1 MHKKFD
7 SSEIEKKWQ
16 QIWEEEGI
24 YNVGERDT
32 SKEKEYVLVEWPY
45 PSGNLHLGHW
55 YAFAVPDIYVRFKRM
70 NGKQV
75 LFPMGFDAFGLP
87 AENAAIKH
95 KTNPKAWT
103 NQNIAYMKNQLASMG
118 NAFSWDKTT
127 SSTDPEYYRWTQW
140 MFTKFFENGIAYR
153 GKGKVNWCEGCHTVI
168 ANEQVLADGT
178 CERCGTVIE
187 KREMPQWML
196 KITKYADRLTDDL
209 DVLDWP
215 KHIKEAQRQWIGRS
229 KGAEINFSLSTGE
242 KVTVF
247 TTRPDTIYG
256 ATYLVLAPE
265 HSLVTQNK
273 NQIKNW
279 SEVEKLYKCYQTE
292 RRTRPP

>member
-7 SSEIEKKWQ
+7 SSAIEKKWQ
-16 QIWEEEGI
+16 KIWEEEGI

-95 KTNPKAWT
+95 NTNPKAWT
-103 NQNIAYMKNQLASMG
+103 NQNIAYMKDQLASMG

-127 SSTDPEYYRWTQW
+127 SSTDPEYYKWTQW
-140 MFTKFFENGIAYR
+140 MFTQFFENGIAYR
-153 GKGKVNWCEGCHTVI
+153 GKGKVNWCEG
-168 ANEQVLADGT
+168 
-178 CERCGTVIE
+178 
-187 KREMPQWML
+187 
-196 KITKYADRLTDDL
+196 
-209 DVLDWP
+209 
-215 KHIKEAQRQWIGRS
+215 
-229 KGAEINFSLSTGE
+229 
-242 KVTVF
+242 VT
-247 TTRPDTIYG
+247 R
-256 ATYLVLAPE
+256 
-265 HSLVTQNK
+265 
-273 NQIKNW
+273 
-279 SEVEKLYKCYQTE
+279 
-292 RRTRPP
+292 